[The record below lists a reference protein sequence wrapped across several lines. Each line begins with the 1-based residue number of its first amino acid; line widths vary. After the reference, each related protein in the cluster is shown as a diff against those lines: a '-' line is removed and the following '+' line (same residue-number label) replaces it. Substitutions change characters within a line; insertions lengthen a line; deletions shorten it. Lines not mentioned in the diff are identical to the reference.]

1 MFASECRF
9 IYERLPLCSQVPILM
24 YMKYVTHKYGDV
36 QKASNISLFE
46 LTIPIKSVGK
56 DKGVLTGS
64 IVHS

>member
-1 MFASECRF
+1 MLRIADLYTKGCH
-9 IYERLPLCSQVPILM
+9 YAVPILK